1 MQQLGVSTGGAAL
14 TVQKKKKKD
23 KGLVEAPVEPV
34 VVAPVSKSMQRKL
47 DALKRRKENEAKRVQ
62 YLGEIDKHKLSQE
75 HQELMVSAR
84 DQGQKN
90 TTKWRLKM
98 IIRRHKAG
106 LDLSEGDREL
116 LVPYLESQV
125 DLSSDDDAAS
135 GLAATK
141 RRKGDTGAPMAAVRW
156 SQPATEPQSHAEQ
169 DMDIV
174 CASTSSPVAVKAV
187 SVSAPE
193 PTLAAP
199 VDDGMTVGERLM
211 AQFNQ
216 IKTKITEENENRVPE
231 LVPIKDYDYSA
242 EFAAHREPSLATDM
256 PSAMDR
262 LMEIQKG
269 NFKPSAPSAGT
280 ATSSDKKRFFVNRL
294 DEVQL
299 ARMKL
304 PVCGMEQEIVEAIN
318 NNDAVILCGETG
330 SGKSTQV
337 PQFLYEAGYCG
348 EEGIKIAITQP
359 RRVAASSTAMRKKKK
374 KKLAAGL
381 TKQLVGY
388 QVRHDASTMTPDTC
402 IKYMTDG
409 ILLREVTSDLLLRQY
424 SVIILD
430 EAHERNVNTDVLLG
444 LLSRALILRRTQAEN
459 EQAAYDKLPEDQRE
473 GYMTPIKP
481 LKLVIM
487 SATLRINDFLNTRLF
502 PPPMPY
508 PPVEARQYP
517 VVPHFAKKTELHN
530 YTKMAY
536 KKVVQIHKKLPDGG
550 ILVFLTGKREIM
562 QMTNKLRR
570 YFARRNIAAVVNV
583 ADDAPA
589 MEEDE
594 AVTKGRRASRGGR
607 KSSGGSASRKSRAE
621 DYSSEGSYDSASSAG
636 ESDDFTSDEGSG
648 DEQDT
653 RPEKKVESPEDD
665 EERPKNAL
673 VLPLFAMLSAEQQAR
688 VFDPPPPG
696 CRLIVIAT
704 NVAET
709 SITIPGV
716 KYVVDCGRYKEK
728 VIKSASGISKFE
740 VQWVSKASADQ
751 RMGRAGRTGPGH
763 CYRLFSSAFYD
774 QHMKEFQAPEI
785 LKTPLEDLLLQMR
798 TLGIEDV
805 ESFPFPT
812 PPTAHAIRIALSSLS
827 YIAAVSAPNPA
838 SDNMLSVKPTA
849 KRLVHKITALGKML
863 AKFPIS
869 ARYAKMLVVAHRS
882 TGLSPTLVCALVAAL
897 TERPPFISRRNNF
910 SLVGDKRKNDSE
922 SNDSDAHSEE
932 DEKDDSPPLSFHP
945 TSDAIARLRALGAYI
960 HARNQAEAGF
970 CSKHFLHQPSL
981 ERSLD
986 LSSQLCGLYSDI
998 LGSGDADTEAEPMG
1012 MLQPPNAEEELAL
1025 RQILMTGLP
1034 DCVARRAKAGVITT
1048 GSRKHRLTAYF
1059 SCNPSVTKPLYI
1071 HPESCLYRKD
1081 PTANLPEYVV
1091 YGQLVENEMGTA
1103 TYMTSV
1109 SAIEA
1114 SWLPELAR
1122 DCPLLKYSDPLQTP
1136 LPTYDHTSDEI
1147 RCYVVPS
1154 YGVHNWEL
1162 SPVRTSLAS
1171 ACVGLNSSGAVDE
1184 AVRWFAR
1191 LLLEGSVLDDATLR
1205 GVFVKSHIKLTL
1217 STLTAQKVTKTGSQL
1232 LLKLAKAR
1240 ISSVSALKEKLKEM
1254 PLFLYEELQACL
1266 HMEARKQFRQQWT
1279 RFVQSL

>member
-1 MQQLGVSTGGAAL
+1 
-14 TVQKKKKKD
+14 
-23 KGLVEAPVEPV
+23 
-34 VVAPVSKSMQRKL
+34 
-47 DALKRRKENEAKRVQ
+47 
-62 YLGEIDKHKLSQE
+62 
-75 HQELMVSAR
+75 
-84 DQGQKN
+84 
-90 TTKWRLKM
+90 M
-98 IIRRHKAG
+98 II
-106 LDLSEGDREL
+106 LS
-116 LVPYLESQV
+116 LV
-125 DLSSDDDAAS
+125 
-135 GLAATK
+135 
-141 RRKGDTGAPMAAVRW
+141 
-156 SQPATEPQSHAEQ
+156 
-169 DMDIV
+169 
-174 CASTSSPVAVKAV
+174 
-187 SVSAPE
+187 
-193 PTLAAP
+193 
-199 VDDGMTVGERLM
+199 
-211 AQFNQ
+211 
-216 IKTKITEENENRVPE
+216 
-231 LVPIKDYDYSA
+231 
-242 EFAAHREPSLATDM
+242 
-256 PSAMDR
+256 
-262 LMEIQKG
+262 
-269 NFKPSAPSAGT
+269 
-280 ATSSDKKRFFVNRL
+280 
-294 DEVQL
+294 L
-299 ARMKL
+299 ARWCSDGL
-304 PVCGMEQEIVEAIN
+304 SCLYSI
-318 NNDAVILCGETG
+318 
-330 SGKSTQV
+330 
-337 PQFLYEAGYCG
+337 PQ
-348 EEGIKIAITQP
+348 
-359 RRVAASSTAMRKKKK
+359 
-374 KKLAAGL
+374 
-381 TKQLVGY
+381 
-388 QVRHDASTMTPDTC
+388 
-402 IKYMTDG
+402 
-409 ILLREVTSDLLLRQY
+409 
-424 SVIILD
+424 
-430 EAHERNVNTDVLLG
+430 
-444 LLSRALILRRTQAEN
+444 
-459 EQAAYDKLPEDQRE
+459 

-508 PPVEARQYP
+508 PPVIKASLLCPCGYLCFLPICLHFYGQVEARQYP

-583 ADDAPA
+583 ADDAPVGAEEANRELPGLWDQEDEA

-653 RPEKKVESPEDD
+653 RPEKKVESPVAAIAAPEEDTTISGERNSLLQQLLMGGGIHDVADASPEIGDVAVPESNAPTGETAEEDD

-960 HARNQAEAGF
+960 HARNQAEAGVKKSSKGKDPSDKAGRALTQF

-1025 RQILMTGLP
+1025 RQ
-1034 DCVARRAKAGVITT
+1034 
-1048 GSRKHRLTAYF
+1048 
-1059 SCNPSVTKPLYI
+1059 
-1071 HPESCLYRKD
+1071 
-1081 PTANLPEYVV
+1081 V
-1091 YGQLVENEMGTA
+1091 YQ
-1103 TYMTSV
+1103 
-1109 SAIEA
+1109 
-1114 SWLPELAR
+1114 
-1122 DCPLLKYSDPLQTP
+1122 C
-1136 LPTYDHTSDEI
+1136 
-1147 RCYVVPS
+1147 
-1154 YGVHNWEL
+1154 
-1162 SPVRTSLAS
+1162 RT
-1171 ACVGLNSSGAVDE
+1171 
-1184 AVRWFAR
+1184 
-1191 LLLEGSVLDDATLR
+1191 
-1205 GVFVKSHIKLTL
+1205 
-1217 STLTAQKVTKTGSQL
+1217 
-1232 LLKLAKAR
+1232 
-1240 ISSVSALKEKLKEM
+1240 
-1254 PLFLYEELQACL
+1254 
-1266 HMEARKQFRQQWT
+1266 
-1279 RFVQSL
+1279 